1 VDEPRTE
8 THRVL
13 KNSLTVIK
21 GYLQLLEREL
31 AKAEPDP
38 ARQAMH
44 LRRLHTAIATLEH
57 AIERGLGPNTP
68 G

>member
-1 VDEPRTE
+1 MRDSRTE

-13 KNSLTVIK
+13 KNSLTVVQ

-31 AKAEPDP
+31 AKADPDP
-38 ARQAMH
+38 ARQAMQ
-44 LRRLHTAIATLEH
+44 LERLHTAIAALDHALE
-57 AIERGLGPNTP
+57 RDLGSDTP